1 MYKKGQELT
10 ITYVPLQWDT
20 NARKEELNNYCF
32 DCWCPR
38 CSDLKGTIDQFMN
51 DHYFCENPKRNCEGL
66 MVIDGPIESEE
77 EDDEEETQEIEGEE
91 GNTKEEEQGGEEK
104 EKEEGNEGEK
114 EPVDGD
120 GGNVEVIK
128 LQRCLT
134 CYWTRPKEIAS
145 LDGALRFYE

>member
-1 MYKKGQELT
+1 
-10 ITYVPLQWDT
+10 
-20 NARKEELNNYCF
+20 
-32 DCWCPR
+32 
-38 CSDLKGTIDQFMN
+38 MN

-77 EDDEEETQEIEGEE
+77 DEEEETQEIEGE
-91 GNTKEEEQGGEEK
+91 GNTKEEQGGEEN
-104 EKEEGNEGEK
+104 EKEQDNERENEPGEGA
-114 EPVDGD
+114 
-120 GGNVEVIK
+120 GGNVEIIK